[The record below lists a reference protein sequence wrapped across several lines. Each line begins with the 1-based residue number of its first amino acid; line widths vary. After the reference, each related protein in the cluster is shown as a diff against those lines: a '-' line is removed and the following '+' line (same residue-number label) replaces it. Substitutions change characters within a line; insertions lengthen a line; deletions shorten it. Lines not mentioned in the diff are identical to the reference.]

1 MASKMI
7 EMEIGGID
15 RTSGINDDTEINNIR
30 SVGYIKIIS
39 NTSYVITNSSR
50 NKLTRITFYDE
61 NKRFIPGWY
70 IEDGVAYGYKHVENG
85 KSIIAPDTAKYMRTT
100 IIDVNLN
107 TTLTVSGSFD
117 ENIEIVTT
125 NSKFAPFFVLS
136 SELNNLPIIEGQF
149 IVTTDNAKIYVDVA
163 ENRRICIN
171 TN

>member
-7 EMEIGGID
+7 EMEVGGID

-30 SVGYIKIIS
+30 TAGYIKIIS
-39 NTSYVITNSSR
+39 NTSYVITNSAK
-50 NKLTRITFYDE
+50 NKLTRITFYDV
-61 NKRFIPGWY
+61 NRQFIPGWY

-85 KSIIAPDTAKYMRTT
+85 KSIIAPSEAKYMRAT
-100 IIDVNLN
+100 IMDVNLS
-107 TTLTVSGSFD
+107 TTLTISGSFD

-125 NSKFAPFFVLS
+125 DSKFTPFFVLS
-136 SELNNLPIIEGQF
+136 SELNSLPISEGQF